1 MAFYKIG
8 DLICQFWLKLTKKL
22 SLFAFP
28 ASFAMM
34 TLSIE
39 VQRLKTFRSQI
50 FSQKKKACTMY
61 MYQLLAHTKSV
72 QTLKI
77 ITG

>member
-1 MAFYKIG
+1 MAFYKID

-22 SLFAFP
+22 SLFIFP

-34 TLSIE
+34 TLSTE
-39 VQRLKTFRSQI
+39 VQKLKTFTSQI
-50 FSQKKKACTMY
+50 FLPENKACTMY
-61 MYQLLAHTKSV
+61 MYQFLAQTKSV

-77 ITG
+77 IRE